1 MARILIIDDDEGI
14 CYLLSSLV
22 EREGHEVSCA
32 HNLKDGL
39 EEAIP
44 GSFDVVFL
52 DVMMPDGSGLKLLPE
67 ILKTAS
73 RPEVIIITA
82 LGDPEGAEL
91 ALRNGAWD
99 YLQKPFSHQEIK
111 LLLMRALQ
119 YRQARTKKKPVLLLN
134 REGIIGN
141 SPPIRGCLDLVG
153 QAAQSDTSVLIT
165 GESGTGKELF
175 AYAIH
180 ENSPR
185 HDKNFIV
192 VDCAALPE
200 NLVESVLFGHERG
213 AFTGADRPHEGLI
226 RQADGGTLFLDEV
239 GELRL
244 SIQKTFLRVLQE
256 HRFRPVGGK
265 KEIGSDFR
273 LIAATNRNLDQMV
286 QAGKFRQDLF
296 HRIQSMVIGLP
307 PLRERRSDFREL
319 AMYFMNRFCDRHK
332 IANRG
337 FAPEFIEVLAAY
349 DWPGNVR
356 ELENSMYSLLTTA
369 GDDPT
374 LFPKHL
380 PIHIRVK
387 VTQDSVKKEEQ
398 PLPQTR
404 GYKGPS
410 QAFSNYRDYR
420 EKALAAAE
428 KNYLKDLMSLSRGNV
443 KEAGWLSGLSQSRV
457 YALLKKY
464 GISSTSLTAADSFP
478 VEQE

>member
-1 MARILIIDDDEGI
+1 MPRILIIDDDEGI
-14 CYLLSSLV
+14 CYLLSTIV
-22 EREGHEVSCA
+22 TREGHEARSA
-32 HNLKDGL
+32 YNLKKGL
-39 EEAIP
+39 EEAVS

-52 DVMMPDGSGLKLLPE
+52 DVMMPDGSGLTILPE
-67 ILKTAS
+67 ILKTVS
-73 RPEVIIITA
+73 QPEVIIITA

-99 YLQKPFSHQEIK
+99 YLQKPFYQQEIK
-111 LLLMRALQ
+111 LLLLRALQ
-119 YRQARTKKKPVLLLN
+119 YREARTKKKPVLLLN

-141 SPPIRGCLDLVG
+141 SPQIRGCLDLVG
-153 QAAQSDTSVLIT
+153 QGAQSDTGVLIT

-180 ENSPR
+180 KNSPR
-185 HDKNFIV
+185 HEQNFIV

-200 NLVESVLFGHERG
+200 NLVESVLFGHEKG

-239 GELRL
+239 GELRS

-265 KEIGSDFR
+265 TEIGSDFR
-273 LIAATNRNLDQMV
+273 LIAATNRHLDQMV
-286 QAGKFRQDLF
+286 QAGEFRRDLF
-296 HRIQSMVIGLP
+296 HRLQSMVISLP
-307 PLRERRSDFREL
+307 PLRERKSDFREL

-332 IANRG
+332 IPNRG
-337 FAPEFIEVLAAY
+337 FSPEFIDVLAAY

-356 ELENSMYSLLTTA
+356 ELENCMNSVLTTA

-398 PLPQTR
+398 TLPQPE
-404 GYKGPS
+404 KDKIPS
-410 QAFSNYRDYR
+410 QAFSNYKDYK
-420 EKALAAAE
+420 EKAWAAAE
-428 KNYLKDLMSLSRGNV
+428 KNYLRDLMSLSQGNV
-443 KEAGWLSGLSQSRV
+443 KEACRLSGLSQSRL

-464 GISSTSLTAADSFP
+464 GFSSTS
-478 VEQE
+478 QK